1 MNQRLIQALE
11 NHPDQY
17 ILPFFWQHGEDA
29 ALLRE
34 GMQRIRESGIGAVCI
49 ESRPHPD
56 FLGEKWW
63 HDLDT
68 ILDEAKRLEMK
79 VWILDD
85 AHFPSGMCNGKITA
99 DSPYGKDYLTHVYTD
114 IAGPLKGHAFMVYL
128 RPGEKLLGVV
138 LGRIDRKRPD
148 LLTDL
153 QDLTAC
159 VADGKVYVDIP
170 EGTWSLMVLKTT
182 RQGTGRKNY
191 INAIDRDAV
200 RHLHD
205 TALDTLQ
212 FVAGTRH
219 LEQQEIV
226 HHRVR
231 RRLRLTHTDG
241 LQKDGVETRCFAE
254 HDCLARLAC
263 HAAERTCTR
272 AGADEGVRLDGQ
284 FVHTRLIAEDRAFA
298 AFGRRVD
305 SQHGEFLSRVAQLA
319 SQGFDE
325 GGLAGAGHTRDS
337 DADGVA
343 GVG

>member
-159 VADGKVYVDIP
+159 VADGKVYADIP

-200 RHLHD
+200 RYFIDTVYAPHYAHYASDFGTTFAGFFSDEPEIGNGSSEHNHHLR
-205 TALDTLQ
+205 
-212 FVAGTRH
+212 AGQPDISLPWSAE
-219 LEQQEIV
+219 LEQ
-226 HHRVR
+226 
-231 RRLRLTHTDG
+231 RLRKAWGSD
-241 LQKDGVETRCFAE
+241 FAI
-254 HDCLARLAC
+254 CLASL
-263 HAAERTCTR
+263 
-272 AGADEGVRLDGQ
+272 
-284 FVHTRLIAEDRAFA
+284 FA
-298 AFGRRVD
+298 ATDAAPSPQASANRVFFTD
-305 SQHGEFLSRVAQLA
+305 QVADLYGKNFCGQI
-319 SQGFDE
+319 GD
-325 GGLAGAGHTRDS
+325 
-337 DADGVA
+337 
-343 GVG
+343 